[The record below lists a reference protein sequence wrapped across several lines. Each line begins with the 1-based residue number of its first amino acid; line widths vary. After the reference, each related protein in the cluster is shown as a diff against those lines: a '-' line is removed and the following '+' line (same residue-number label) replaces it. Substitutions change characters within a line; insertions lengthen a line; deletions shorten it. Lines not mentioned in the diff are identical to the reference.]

1 MRIRDLIPE
10 YLKYLQALGRSALTI
25 KEAGYELK
33 RFVKFLESVD
43 VQTIEELSRD
53 VLEEYQQELSFCL
66 TAKGRPLSI
75 RSQVKE
81 LCTVR
86 GFSRFL
92 KDSDYLVHDPGSR
105 IRLPRQPR
113 RLPRVILSQKETKEL
128 FAAPDSRTNTGY
140 RDMVLLELLYDTAIR
155 RAEAAGI
162 KLTDIDLDA
171 GYMRVLGKGNKE
183 RVVPV
188 SGRVCQLV
196 KNYLLAVRPV
206 LVKGDDPGNLFL
218 NTIGHSMHLRAI
230 WTTVKR
236 YSNKAK
242 LKKNITTHTFRHTCV
257 THMLRNGAPVRHLQ
271 EMLGHES
278 LESTQIYTHV
288 TINDLKEVHAKYHPS
303 EQLTQAQQHH

>member
-1 MRIRDLIPE
+1 MRIRELIPE
-10 YLKYLQALGRSALTI
+10 YLKYLQALGRSPYTVKDI
-25 KEAGYELK
+25 GYVLK
-33 RFVKFLESVD
+33 RFAKFLETEN
-43 VQTIEELSRD
+43 VQAIEELTRE
-53 VLEEYQQELSFCL
+53 VLEEYQQELAFSL
-66 TAKGRPLSI
+66 GVKGRPLSI
-75 RSQVKE
+75 MAQVKT

-86 GFSRFL
+86 SFSRFL

-105 IRLPRQPR
+105 IRLPRQPK

-171 GYMRVLGKGNKE
+171 GFMRILGKGSKE

-188 SGRVCQLV
+188 SSRVCQLV

-206 LVKGDDPGNLFL
+206 LVKGDDPGFLFL
-218 NTIGHSMHLRAI
+218 NTIGKSMHLRAI

-236 YSNKAK
+236 NASKAK

-257 THMLRNGAPVRHLQ
+257 THMLRNGAPIRHLQ

-303 EQLTQAQQHH
+303 ERLTQAQQH